1 MADASNLTKDDLRAA
16 VSAGTISEAQASSVL
31 ALSEA
36 RRGVR
41 ENIDGLNEP
50 FELFKGFN
58 EIFIVVGLGIL
69 FAGYTGVMALFEA
82 ALVGP
87 VIAMVAIWFLS
98 RYFIRKRRMVAPAIA
113 LALMFSSAAG
123 AFGLSFSELF
133 APDPAS
139 VNEIDAF
146 LNYSVAY
153 LPISSSIAALAMIG
167 FWYVFR
173 VPFAL
178 FLISISVF
186 FAVFGFTSLGGA
198 SFDSFEQIFL
208 LTSQGPFSIITVALG
223 FVALFIALRFD
234 MSDPHRVTLNASN
247 AFWLHVIAAPAIVNT
262 VALTLFSMNSSAAL
276 VGVFLFVLLM
286 AIFAIAIDRRS
297 FLISG
302 VGYIVAL
309 AFTVIEGQAFLIIML
324 LGAVLVLLGA
334 KWERWRGSIMR
345 TLPEF
350 PGKDRLPPWDQKK
363 DTE

>member
-1 MADASNLTKDDLRAA
+1 MADHGLTKDDLRAA
-16 VSAGTISEAQASSVL
+16 VSAGTISESQAASVL

-69 FAGYTGVMALFEA
+69 FAGYVGVAAIIGA
-82 ALVGP
+82 ALIGQVT
-87 VIAMVAIWFLS
+87 ALAAIWGLS
-98 RYFIRKRRMVAPAIA
+98 RYFIRTRRMVAPAIA
-113 LALMFSSAAG
+113 LALMFSSTAG
-123 AFGLSFSELF
+123 ALGFTIADMF
-133 APDPAS
+133 APDPL
-139 VNEIDAF
+139 NLNDLDAF
-146 LNYSVAY
+146 INYNAAY
-153 LPISSSIAALAMIG
+153 MPISATVAAIAMAG
-167 FWYVFR
+167 FWYAYR

-186 FAVFGFTSLGGA
+186 MAIFGFTSVGGA
-198 SFDSFEQIFL
+198 EFDSFEQIFL
-208 LTSQGPFSIITVALG
+208 LTSQGPFSVITIALG
-223 FVALFIALRFD
+223 FVALLLALRFD

-262 VALTLFSMNSSAAL
+262 VAMTLFSIGSSTAL
-276 VGVFLFVLLM
+276 IGVFVFVLLM

-309 AFTVIEGQAFLIIML
+309 AFTVIEGQAFTIIMI

-334 KWERWRGSIMR
+334 KWEVWRGRIMR

-350 PGKDRLPPWDQKK
+350 PGKDRLPPWDQQK
-363 DTE
+363 DTK

>member
-1 MADASNLTKDDLRAA
+1 MADQGLTKDDLRAA
-16 VSAGTISEAQASSVL
+16 VSAGTITEAQAASVL
-31 ALSEA
+31 SQSEA

-41 ENIDGLNEP
+41 ESIDGLNEP

-58 EIFIVVGLGIL
+58 EVFIVVGLGIL
-69 FAGYTGVMALFEA
+69 FGGYTGVAALFEA
-82 ALVGP
+82 ELLGP
-87 VIAMVAIWFLS
+87 VIAMVTVWFLS
-98 RYFIRKRRMVAPAIA
+98 RYFIRTRRMVAPAIA
-113 LALMFSSAAG
+113 LALMFSSSAG
-123 AFGLSFSELF
+123 ALGLVVAQMF
-133 APDPAS
+133 APDPTI
-139 VNEIDAF
+139 VTEIDAF
-146 LNYSVAY
+146 LDYSVAY
-153 LPISSSIAALAMIG
+153 LPISSSIAALAMFG
-167 FWYVFR
+167 FWYIFR

-186 FAVFGFTSLGGA
+186 LAVFGFTSLGGA

-208 LTSQGPFSIITVALG
+208 LTSQGPFSLITIALG

-247 AFWLHVIAAPAIVNT
+247 AFWLHVVAAPAIVNT
-262 VALTLFSMNSSAAL
+262 VALTLFAL
-276 VGVFLFVLLM
+276 GSNVALLGVFLFVLLM

-309 AFTVIEGQAFLIIML
+309 AFTVIEGQAFTIIML

-334 KWERWRGSIMR
+334 KWESWRGQIMR
-345 TLPEF
+345 TLPDF
-350 PGKDRLPPWDQKK
+350 PGKDRLPPWDQQK

>member
-1 MADASNLTKDDLRAA
+1 MADHGLTKDDLRAA
-16 VSAGTISEAQASSVL
+16 VSAGTISESQAASVL
-31 ALSEA
+31 ALSES

-69 FAGYTGVMALFEA
+69 FAGYTGVAAIIGAEFIGQLVAMA
-82 ALVGP
+82 
-87 VIAMVAIWFLS
+87 AIWALS
-98 RYFIRKRRMVAPAIA
+98 RYFIRTRRMVAPAIA
-113 LALMFSSAAG
+113 MALMFSSSAG
-123 AFGLSFSELF
+123 WLGLSIAELF
-133 APDPAS
+133 APDPLS
-139 VNEIDAF
+139 PNEIDAF
-146 LNYSVAY
+146 IKYSVAY
-153 LPISSSIAALAMIG
+153 MPISATIAALAMAG
-167 FWYVFR
+167 FWYAFR

-178 FLISISVF
+178 FLIAISVF
-186 FAVFGFTSLGGA
+186 MAVFGFTTVGGA
-198 SFDSFEQIFL
+198 SFESFEQIFL
-208 LTSQGPFSIITVALG
+208 LTSQGPFSVITIGLGLIALI
-223 FVALFIALRFD
+223 LALRFD

-262 VALTLFSMNSSAAL
+262 VAMTLFNIGSAAAL
-276 VGVFLFVLLM
+276 VGVFLFVVLM

-309 AFTVIEGQAFLIIML
+309 AFTVIEGQAFTIIMI

-334 KWERWRGSIMR
+334 KWEKWRGRIMR
-345 TLPEF
+345 TLPDF
-350 PGKDRLPPWDQKK
+350 PGKDRLPPWDQQK

>member
-1 MADASNLTKDDLRAA
+1 MADRGLTKDDLRAA
-16 VSAGTISEAQASSVL
+16 VSAGTISESQAASVL

-50 FELFKGFN
+50 CELFKGFN

-69 FAGYTGVMALFEA
+69 FGGYIGVAALFEE
-82 ALVGP
+82 LLIGP
-87 VIAMVAIWFLS
+87 IIAMVSIWFLS
-98 RYFIRKRRMVAPAIA
+98 RYFIRTRRMVAPAIA
-113 LALMFSSAAG
+113 LALMFSSSAG
-123 AFGLSFSELF
+123 VLGLAVAPMF
-133 APDPAS
+133 APDPTVAT
-139 VNEIDAF
+139 EIEAYF
-146 LNYSVAY
+146 AYSVAY
-153 LPISSSIAALAMIG
+153 QPISATVAALAMIG

-186 FAVFGFTSLGGA
+186 MAVFGYTSRGGA
-198 SFDSFEQIFL
+198 SFDNFEQIFL
-208 LTSQGPFSIITVALG
+208 LTSQGPFSVITIALG

-262 VALTLFSMNSSAAL
+262 VAMTLFSLGSTPAL
-276 VGVFLFVLLM
+276 IGVFLFVLLM
-286 AIFAIAIDRRS
+286 AVFAIAIDRRS

-309 AFTVIEGQAFLIIML
+309 AFTVIEGQAFTIIMI
-324 LGAVLVLLGA
+324 LGAVLVLIGA
-334 KWERWRGSIMR
+334 KWEIWRGRIMR
-345 TLPEF
+345 TLPNF
-350 PGKDRLPPWDQKK
+350 PGKDRLPPWDQQK

>member
-1 MADASNLTKDDLRAA
+1 MTDRGLTKDDLRAA
-16 VSAGTISEAQASSVL
+16 VSAGSITEAQAASVL

-58 EIFIVVGLGIL
+58 EIFIVIGLGIL
-69 FAGYTGVMALFEA
+69 FAGYTGVAALFGSELIGP
-82 ALVGP
+82 AL
-87 VIAMVAIWFLS
+87 AMVAIWFLA
-98 RYFIRKRRMVAPAIA
+98 RYFIRTRRMVAPAIA
-113 LALMFSSAAG
+113 LSLMFSASAA
-123 AFGLSFSELF
+123 AFGGAIVSLFGPDAAGWEDFEAAFEFS
-133 APDPAS
+133 A
-139 VNEIDAF
+139 N
-146 LNYSVAY
+146 Y
-153 LPISSSIAALAMIG
+153 LPWTATFAALAMAG
-167 FWYVFR
+167 FWYAFR

-178 FLISISVF
+178 FLISVSVF
-186 FAVFGFTSLGGA
+186 LAVFGFTSLGGA
-198 SFDSFEQIFL
+198 EFTSPEQIFL
-208 LTSQGPFSIITVALG
+208 LTSQGPFSLITIALG

-262 VALTLFSMNSSAAL
+262 VALTLFSLDTNIAL
-276 VGVFLFVLLM
+276 LGVFLFVLLM
-286 AIFAIAIDRRS
+286 AVFAIAIDRRS

-309 AFTVIEGQAFLIIML
+309 AFTVIEGQAFTIIML

-334 KWERWRGSIMR
+334 KWESWRGQIMR
-345 TLPEF
+345 TLPDF
-350 PGKDRLPPWDQKK
+350 PAKDRLPPWDQQK

>member
-1 MADASNLTKDDLRAA
+1 MADQGLTKDDLRAA
-16 VSAGTISEAQASSVL
+16 VSAGTITEAQAASVL

-69 FAGYTGVMALFEA
+69 FAGYTGVVGLLGAQFIGQIV
-82 ALVGP
+82 ALVA
-87 VIAMVAIWFLS
+87 VWMLS

-113 LALMFSSAAG
+113 LALMFSSLAGWLGVNIAAL
-123 AFGLSFSELF
+123 FSPDLSNL
-133 APDPAS
+133 
-139 VNEIDAF
+139 NEVSSYVDYQA
-146 LNYSVAY
+146 AY
-153 LPISSSIAALAMIG
+153 VPISSTVAALAMLAY
-167 FWYVFR
+167 WYTFR

-178 FLISISVF
+178 FLISVSVF
-186 FAVFGFTSLGGA
+186 MAVFGFTSLGGA
-198 SFDSFEQIFL
+198 EFDNFEQIFL
-208 LTSQGPFSIITVALG
+208 LTSQGPFSIITIALG

-247 AFWLHVIAAPAIVNT
+247 AFWLHVVAAPAIVNT
-262 VALTLFSMNSSAAL
+262 VALTLFAFGSNTAL
-276 VGVFLFVLLM
+276 FGVFLFVLLM

-309 AFTVIEGQAFLIIML
+309 AFTVIEGQAFTIIML

-334 KWERWRGSIMR
+334 KWESWRGQIMR
-345 TLPEF
+345 TLPNF
-350 PGKDRLPPWDQKK
+350 PGKDRLPPWEQQKE
-363 DTE
+363 TE